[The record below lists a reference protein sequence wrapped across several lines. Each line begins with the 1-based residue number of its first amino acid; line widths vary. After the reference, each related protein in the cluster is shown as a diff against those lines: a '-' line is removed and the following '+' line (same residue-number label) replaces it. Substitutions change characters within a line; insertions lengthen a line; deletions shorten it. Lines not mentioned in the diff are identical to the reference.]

1 MEDPMRIAV
10 GGGLLVVVALAVA
23 GVVLAQKGI
32 LPLPTGLTDF
42 TRAPPPAAPAP
53 PPAVVKAPGNP
64 VSTLA
69 LTPPLTNPVDGL
81 SQGPS
86 GAPRAL
92 AAPPAAATAAA
103 PPPEPPVPPAPLAKC
118 DNPNAL
124 GVARTVQIDTTGG
137 PGFGFE
143 HFKTHD
149 FLRAK
154 EVVLTFDD
162 GPWPGNTPA
171 VLAALAAECVK
182 ATFFAIGKHAT
193 WHPEILKQVAEQ
205 GHTIGTHTW
214 SHKDLS
220 TLTLDQAKVEIEKG
234 VSAVHWALGAPSASF
249 VRFPALRHPP
259 EVVAYVG
266 ERNMAIFSAD
276 LDSLDFKIKKPEQVI
291 KSVMKKL
298 EKNGMGI
305 VLMHDF
311 QRATAHAMPELLR
324 QLKANG
330 YKIVHMTSKAPLP
343 TIEAYDA
350 EVMKELGGPGMTGAG
365 AQATKDVVQTISG
378 D

>member
-1 MEDPMRIAV
+1 MRIAV
-10 GGGLLVVVALAVA
+10 GGGLLAVVALGIA
-23 GVVLAQKGI
+23 GVVLAQKGM
-32 LPLPTGLTDF
+32 LPLPSGL
-42 TRAPPPAAPAP
+42 AGVGAAPAP
-53 PPAVVKAPGNP
+53 LAVPAPMVKAPANP
-64 VSTLA
+64 VSTLGLA
-69 LTPPLTNPVDGL
+69 PSQMNSVDGL
-81 SQGPS
+81 GQGPTT
-86 GAPRAL
+86 APQGS
-92 AAPPAAATAAA
+92 AAPAPVVLAAATAAA
-103 PPPEPPVPPAPLAKC
+103 PPPEPSVPLAPLPKC

-124 GVARTVQIDTTGG
+124 GVARIVQIDTTGG

-149 FLRAK
+149 FLRPK

-205 GHTIGTHTW
+205 GHTVGTHTW

-220 TLTLDQAKVEIEKG
+220 TLTLDQAKEEIEKG

-259 EVVAYVG
+259 EAVAYVG
-266 ERNMAIFSAD
+266 ERNMAVFSAD
-276 LDSLDFKIKKPEQVI
+276 IDSLDFKIKKPEQVI

-298 EKNGMGI
+298 EKNGKGI
-305 VLMHDF
+305 ILMHDF

-330 YKIVHMTSKAPLP
+330 YKIVHMTSKAPLS
-343 TIEAYDA
+343 TLEAYDA
-350 EVMKELGGPGMTGAG
+350 EVMKELGGTGMTGAS
-365 AQATKDVVQTISG
+365 AQPTKDVVQTISG

>member
-1 MEDPMRIAV
+1 
-10 GGGLLVVVALAVA
+10 
-23 GVVLAQKGI
+23 
-32 LPLPTGLTDF
+32 
-42 TRAPPPAAPAP
+42 
-53 PPAVVKAPGNP
+53 
-64 VSTLA
+64 
-69 LTPPLTNPVDGL
+69 
-81 SQGPS
+81 
-86 GAPRAL
+86 
-92 AAPPAAATAAA
+92 
-103 PPPEPPVPPAPLAKC
+103 
-118 DNPNAL
+118 
-124 GVARTVQIDTTGG
+124 
-137 PGFGFE
+137 
-143 HFKTHD
+143 
-149 FLRAK
+149 
-154 EVVLTFDD
+154 LTFDD

-220 TLTLDQAKVEIEKG
+220 TLKLDQAKVEIEKG

-276 LDSLDFKIKKPEQVI
+276 LDSLDFKIKKPDQVV

-298 EKNGMGI
+298 EKHGKGI

-311 QRATAHAMPELLR
+311 QRATAQAMPELLR
-324 QLKANG
+324 QLKAQG
-330 YKIVHMTSKAPLP
+330 YKIVHMTSKAPLA
-343 TIEAYDA
+343 TIEAYDT

>member
-1 MEDPMRIAV
+1 MRIVVV
-10 GGGLLVVVALAVA
+10 GGPVVVVLAVA
-23 GVVLAQKGI
+23 GVVLAKKGV
-32 LPLPTGLTDF
+32 LPLPSALTDV
-42 TRAPPPAAPAP
+42 TGAALPAAMPAP
-53 PPAVVKAPGNP
+53 PPAPVAKAPANP
-64 VSTLA
+64 VGTLA
-69 LTPPLTNPVDGL
+69 LAPTPASPAEA
-81 SQGPS
+81 PS
-86 GAPRAL
+86 IAPRASAVPL
-92 AAPPAAATAAA
+92 PALPRATSATAQ
-103 PPPEPPVPPAPLAKC
+103 PPEPPIPPVAAPKC
-118 DNPNAL
+118 GNPDAL
-124 GVARTVQIDTTGG
+124 GVSRTVQIDTTGG

-149 FLRAK
+149 FLRPK

-171 VLAALAAECVK
+171 VLAALASECVR

-220 TLTLDQAKVEIEKG
+220 ALPLDQAKVEIEKG
-234 VSAVHWALGAPSASF
+234 VSAVHWALAAPSASF

-276 LDSLDFKIKKPEQVI
+276 LDSLDFKIKKPEQVV

-298 EKNGMGI
+298 EKNGKGI

-311 QRATAHAMPELLR
+311 QRATAQAMPELLR

-330 YKIVHMTSKAPLP
+330 YKIVHMTSKAPQP
-343 TIEAYDA
+343 TIAAYDA
-350 EVMKELGGPGMTGAG
+350 EVMKDLGGTGMTGAG
-365 AQATKDVVQTISG
+365 AQPTKDVVQTIGG